1 MHFSFVA
8 MIWCRCPQWFSVLL
22 WPLAWG
28 ERGWASTLP
37 IWNLPRFSSAQGRL
51 AGKRDL
57 SSSGNGAVLE
67 GVPPPFLVTN
77 GNLYLA
83 SCITVERD
91 HLQEVRDTESNYCGT
106 ARPTRR
112 NAWSCCCD
120 LPAPL
125 PVGGQPR
132 AGIEEFLNGTC
143 FQCSCPSASLVT
155 VKKCVPTCCI
165 HGGSPVTSWLMQESG
180 WSRWEELRITL
191 SLVVERKSETGLLGQ
206 SSEPQLWNWECATTS
221 PAS

>member
-1 MHFSFVA
+1 MEICTLPA
-8 MIWCRCPQWFSVLL
+8 VLL
-22 WPLAWG
+22 W
-28 ERGWASTLP
+28 RGTTCRRSG
-37 IWNLPRFSSAQGRL
+37 IPRA
-51 AGKRDL
+51 
-57 SSSGNGAVLE
+57 
-67 GVPPPFLVTN
+67 
-77 GNLYLA
+77 
-83 SCITVERD
+83 ITAEQPGQLKD
-91 HLQEVRDTESNYCGT
+91 
-106 ARPTRR
+106 

-125 PVGGQPR
+125 PVGGQPQ
-132 AGIEEFLNGTC
+132 AGIEEFLNGMC

-155 VKKCVPTCCI
+155 VKKRVPTCCI